1 MSDDHIMPA
10 ARKRG
15 TLWGALLLSAA
26 ALALNLGLK
35 ALSGA
40 LGLPLY
46 LDSVGTVLAAAL
58 GGYLPGIAVGYLT
71 NLLLGLRDGISMY
84 YSVINVF
91 LAVAAV
97 WLSEQGYFRKIGGLL
112 LSIGCFAVI
121 GGGIG
126 SMLTWLL
133 YGFGFGEDAVGL
145 LAQSFYSSGVG
156 EPFLCQLCAGLLID
170 LADKALVV
178 LICAVTLRL
187 LPQRV
192 CLRCR
197 PYGWRQAPLSE
208 EQRRE
213 IVRHDTRRISLR
225 VKIVLILAAITLLVA
240 ASAIAIN
247 GVQYHKSI
255 LDYHKQLGV
264 SISRLAAGTIDPER
278 VDDYLAEG
286 EAAEGYAYTEQRLDS
301 ILRSSPQIEYLYV
314 YRILPDG
321 CHVVFDLDTPELEGA
336 DPGTLIDFDESF
348 ADYIPILLRGGT
360 IEPLITNDTYGWL
373 LTAYEP
379 IYDAEGSCVCYA
391 AADISMGQVTQE
403 EITYLTRAVSL
414 FFGIFFLILALGLWM
429 AEYSVVLPI
438 NSMALTAGTFAYD
451 NEKAR
456 SESVE
461 HIAALD
467 ICTGDEIEN
476 LYKALAKTTED
487 TVQYI
492 RDVQEK
498 NETISHMQHGLI
510 LVLAD
515 MVESRDQCTGDHVRK
530 TAAYV
535 KIIVEQMKREGIYD
549 DALTPEF
556 MQDVVDAAPLHDVGK
571 IEISDLLLN
580 KPGKLT
586 DEEFRKMKEHTTA
599 GGEVISHAI
608 ALVTDTGYLEE
619 AKNLATYHHERWDGK
634 GYPTGLAGED
644 IPLGARI
651 MAVADVFDALVSRR
665 SYKKPFSFEQAVEII
680 RSESGTH
687 FDPQVVRAFLDA
699 LPEVRRT
706 SELNMEV

>member
-379 IYDAEGSCVCYA
+379 IYDAEGNCVCYA

>member
-1 MSDDHIMPA
+1 MSDEHIMPA

-170 LADKALVV
+170 LVDKALVV

-225 VKIVLILAAITLLVA
+225 VKIVLILAVITLLVA

-247 GVQYHKSI
+247 WVQYHKSI

-360 IEPLITNDTYGWL
+360 IEPLIANDTYGWL

-379 IYDAEGSCVCYA
+379 IYDAEGNCVCYA

-467 ICTGDEIEN
+467 IHTGDEIEN

-487 TVQYI
+487 TIQYI

-549 DALTPEF
+549 DALTEAF

-586 DEEFRKMKEHTTA
+586 DEEFQKMKEHTTA

-665 SYKKPFSFEQAVEII
+665 SYKKPFSFEQAVDII